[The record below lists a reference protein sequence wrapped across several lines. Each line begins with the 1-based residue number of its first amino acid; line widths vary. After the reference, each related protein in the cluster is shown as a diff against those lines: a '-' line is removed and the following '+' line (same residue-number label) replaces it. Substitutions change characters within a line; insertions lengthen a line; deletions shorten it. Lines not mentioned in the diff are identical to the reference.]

1 MVAPGEILITTGM
14 AALQF
19 IEVEGVITG
28 SALGAVLG
36 ADVRTHNIVFHH
48 QGATMMAKVL
58 FHPGETL
65 QAEVATTTTPGFQ
78 EAEAQAPG

>member
-14 AALQF
+14 AAL

-58 FHPGETL
+58 FLAGETL
-65 QAEVATTTTPGFQ
+65 QAGVATTTTPGL
-78 EAEAQAPG
+78 

>member
-14 AALQF
+14 AAL

-36 ADVRTHNIVFHH
+36 ADGRTHNIVFRH
-48 QGATMMAKVL
+48 QGATMMVKAL
-58 FHPGETL
+58 LLAGETL
-65 QAEVATTTTPGFQ
+65 QAGVATTTTPGFQ
-78 EAEAQAPG
+78 GAEEVPG